1 MTQSRVEMLPRERAR
16 QAADEIGLPAAM
28 ADLNVFRVLLRRPR
42 LAKAVNDLLFS
53 LLFGARLDD
62 RLRELVI
69 MRIGWA
75 TGADYEWTQHW
86 RVARETFHCSDE
98 ELLALR
104 DWPNAA
110 LFDDA
115 DRAVLRATDETLETG
130 RIGAETWAACR
141 AHLDEDECLEL
152 TASIG
157 TWRLISQLARSVEF
171 PLEQGV
177 ASWPPD
183 GERPQGE
190 AAGAS

>member
-1 MTQSRVEMLPRERAR
+1 MAQSRIEMLAPEQAK
-16 QAADEIGLPAAM
+16 QAALESGLPAAM

-53 LLFGARLDD
+53 LLFGAKLDD

-75 TGADYEWTQHW
+75 TGSDYEWTQHW

-104 DWPNAA
+104 DWRDAA
-110 LFDDA
+110 LFSDA

-130 RIGAETWAACR
+130 RIGPESWAECR
-141 AHLDEDECLEL
+141 EHLDQDECLEL
-152 TASIG
+152 TAAIG

-171 PLEQGV
+171 PLEAGV

-183 GERPQGE
+183 GKPPTAEV
-190 AAGAS
+190 